1 MLALMLALSIIA
13 ALTNSTQTTVK
24 IRCLIQRLS
33 SPEPNVVQAS
43 KFELVRPS
51 CPDSRPHRA
60 AVAHRP
66 RRRGDRIEMLF
77 VVRFGHKGRAMIDD
91 QFRDLMRMLRLILMA
106 LALIAGLLAGFL
118 WMLQPDRGVASP
130 GCSEKG

>member
-1 MLALMLALSIIA
+1 
-13 ALTNSTQTTVK
+13 
-24 IRCLIQRLS
+24 
-33 SPEPNVVQAS
+33 
-43 KFELVRPS
+43 
-51 CPDSRPHRA
+51 
-60 AVAHRP
+60 
-66 RRRGDRIEMLF
+66 MLF
-77 VVRFGHKGRAMIDD
+77 VVRFGHKGRAMIDN